1 MASPNAKDSCESMLK
16 YIYIYIFFFWLHWV
30 LVAAWIFSC
39 GLGVLIWGMWDLV
52 LWSGIEPRH
61 VALGARS
68 LATGSPGESV
78 SPCHFK
84 IPTWNS
90 PGKNTFLSPGDL
102 PDSGIEPRTSAS
114 QADSLPSEPT
124 GKPQKLF
131 TFYQVATNVL
141 PNTDPWML

>member
-1 MASPNAKDSCESMLK
+1 MASPNAKDSCESMGV
-16 YIYIYIFFFWLHWV
+16 LHWV
-30 LVAAWIFSC
+30 LVAAWIFCC

-52 LWSGIEPRH
+52 LWSRIEPRH
-61 VALGARS
+61 VALGAS
-68 LATGSPGESV
+68 LATGPPGESM

-90 PGKNTFLSPGDL
+90 PGKNAFLSPGDL
-102 PDSGIEPRTSAS
+102 PDSGIKPRSSAL
-114 QADSLPSEPT
+114 QADSLPSEPA
-124 GKPQKLF
+124 GRPQKLF